1 MVVLLTFCRL
11 ESWIKLLKSFKLV
24 ILQLMAFR
32 FLKQVGT
39 TRRYNLPF
47 AVNDDYI
54 LDVKKVLSVLDSSV
68 FISFCDGFLNMV
80 TQRHSV
86 N

>member
-1 MVVLLTFCRL
+1 M
-11 ESWIKLLKSFKLV
+11 KLLKSFKIV

-39 TRRYNLPF
+39 TRSYNLVV

-54 LDVKKVLSVLDSSV
+54 LDAE
-68 FISFCDGFLNMV
+68 GFLSLLDCSGPKTKHRLNS
-80 TQRHSV
+80 TEEI
-86 N
+86 

>member
-1 MVVLLTFCRL
+1 M
-11 ESWIKLLKSFKLV
+11 KLLKNFKLV

-39 TRRYNLPF
+39 TRRYSLVV

-54 LDVKKVLSVLDSSV
+54 LNVERVMSKLDRSFLFSCNV
-68 FISFCDGFLNMV
+68 FRNVV